1 MGASSWGPAQ
11 GIGRSV
17 DLSPSASRVRVFAD
31 KMTPTSI
38 EGQIMVG
45 IAQPYG
51 YRPVT
56 QRPYSG
62 TAITAFVFSLLWLGG
77 LGSLAAIIFAAVS
90 MRKTRTHDQ
99 AGRGLAVAALIIG
112 ILGLIVA
119 VWIVLVVAAAS
130 SEVSSQF
137 AELNSQLP

>member
-1 MGASSWGPAQ
+1 
-11 GIGRSV
+11 
-17 DLSPSASRVRVFAD
+17 
-31 KMTPTSI
+31 
-38 EGQIMVG
+38 MVG

-51 YRPVT
+51 YQPAT

-62 TAITAFVFSLLWLGG
+62 TAITAFVLSLLWIGG
-77 LGSLAAIIFAAVS
+77 LGSLAAVVFAAVS

-119 VWIVLVVAAAS
+119 VWILFVVAAAGS
-130 SEVSSQF
+130 VV
-137 AELNSQLP
+137 NSQLPN

>member
-1 MGASSWGPAQ
+1 
-11 GIGRSV
+11 
-17 DLSPSASRVRVFAD
+17 
-31 KMTPTSI
+31 
-38 EGQIMVG
+38 MVE

-51 YRPVT
+51 YRPAT

-62 TAITAFVFSLLWLGG
+62 TAITAFVLSLLWIGG
-77 LGSLAAIIFAAVS
+77 LGSLAAVVFAAVS

-112 ILGLIVA
+112 ILGLIVT
-119 VWIVLVVAAAS
+119 VWILFVVAAAGS
-130 SEVSSQF
+130 AVNSQF